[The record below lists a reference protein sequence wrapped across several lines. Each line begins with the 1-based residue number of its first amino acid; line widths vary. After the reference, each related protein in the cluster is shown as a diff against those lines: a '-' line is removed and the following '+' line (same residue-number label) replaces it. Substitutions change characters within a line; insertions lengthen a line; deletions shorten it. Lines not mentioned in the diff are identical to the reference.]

1 MFYSANEV
9 LVNLTEKTK
18 VFAQKCAQQIRINA
32 HQNGQSANAHKT
44 HNKQQQQH
52 QPATLNGD
60 SHRADHIKAISKS
73 QADIRRCD
81 ADKSAY
87 QSMFDAIAPRKSTA
101 NAARSNK
108 NTNLFHTLTGSLR
121 LRRRKSL
128 SDTEQLSKTCGRKRN
143 KSNAI
148 SLGYATTRWYVKVSI
163 SGEWNRFH
171 EEKYHLTLSSIFVC
185 SKGQAWVGMEG
196 FCLWCIRAGT
206 ISHNGN
212 NDNRNRGNDFY
223 RVNSHI
229 NQEQ

>member
-18 VFAQKCAQQIRINA
+18 VFAQKCAQQIRTN
-32 HQNGQSANAHKT
+32 NGQSPNAQKSHT
-44 HNKQQQQH
+44 KQQQQS
-52 QPATLNGD
+52 PLSGD
-60 SHRADHIKAISKS
+60 SHIADHKKAISKS

-81 ADKSAY
+81 ADKSSY

-101 NAARSNK
+101 NAARGNK

-163 SGEWNRFH
+163 S
-171 EEKYHLTLSSIFVC
+171 
-185 SKGQAWVGMEG
+185 
-196 FCLWCIRAGT
+196 
-206 ISHNGN
+206 
-212 NDNRNRGNDFY
+212 
-223 RVNSHI
+223 
-229 NQEQ
+229 